1 MSNRTASEF
10 FPEFVGSDVFH
21 LIENRSKGGYDA
33 GFYGLKDGSSVYSVG
48 TGYSGGIIIWHFQD
62 ILSSCLDN
70 NTCQNGSTKLL
81 DLEEANNSDLDSG
94 GSRGRTTHLFYSGN
108 NSTFNNSSNPS
119 SKWNDNSSS
128 GISITN
134 ISAAGDDMTITV
146 SK

>member
-1 MSNRTASEF
+1 MEKSGRVKRADHFCLQWNTFSLCRILIF
-10 FPEFVGSDVFH
+10 FS
-21 LIENRSKGGYDA
+21 LIPL
-33 GFYGLKDGSSVYSVG
+33 FFL
-48 TGYSGGIIIWHFQD
+48 
-62 ILSSCLDN
+62 SCLGN
-70 NTCQNGSTKLL
+70 NTCQNGSIKLL

-108 NSTFNNSSNPS
+108 NSTFNNSSTPS

>member
-1 MSNRTASEF
+1 
-10 FPEFVGSDVFH
+10 
-21 LIENRSKGGYDA
+21 
-33 GFYGLKDGSSVYSVG
+33 
-48 TGYSGGIIIWHFQD
+48 
-62 ILSSCLDN
+62 
-70 NTCQNGSTKLL
+70 L
-81 DLEEANNSDLDSG
+81 DLEEANHADLDSG
-94 GSRGRTTHLFYSGN
+94 GSTGRTTHLYYSGN